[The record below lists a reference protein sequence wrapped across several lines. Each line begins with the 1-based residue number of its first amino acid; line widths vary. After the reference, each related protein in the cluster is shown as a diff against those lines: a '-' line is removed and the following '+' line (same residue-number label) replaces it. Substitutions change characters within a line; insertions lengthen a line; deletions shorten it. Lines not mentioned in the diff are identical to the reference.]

1 MDCCTVEIN
10 SIESFDNTLKK
21 LCIDIVTALFCQ
33 HELTERVFCIVTVEV
48 SVPLKHFK
56 RDYKSDIMR
65 VSIELGVALK
75 MHTWKPFLACE
86 KRNCNIIQYNPN
98 TRKKSRLWFSDA
110 FSYTT
115 IRFMSTQ
122 VVYNPFLFSPAKYCE
137 HIKKANYKLAV

>member
-1 MDCCTVEIN
+1 MNIKNSISTERIHICPIMDCCTVEIN

-98 TRKKSRLWFSDA
+98 TRKKSRL
-110 FSYTT
+110 
-115 IRFMSTQ
+115 
-122 VVYNPFLFSPAKYCE
+122 
-137 HIKKANYKLAV
+137 